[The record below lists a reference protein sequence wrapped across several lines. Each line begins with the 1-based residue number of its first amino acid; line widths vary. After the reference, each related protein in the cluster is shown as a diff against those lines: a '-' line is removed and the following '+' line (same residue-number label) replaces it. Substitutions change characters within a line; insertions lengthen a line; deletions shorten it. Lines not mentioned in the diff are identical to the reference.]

1 VQTAL
6 QHPPQS
12 TGAMPGPAQENLI
25 TVSGLTKTFGQG
37 PLAMTALDAVTLT
50 IAPNEFFTL
59 LGPSGC
65 GKTTLLRL
73 LAGFEHPTAGTI
85 LLDGHDLTATPPN
98 RRPINTV
105 FQSYALFPHLNVEQ
119 NIGFGLERLGKTEAE
134 VKARV
139 ARMLQLV
146 RLDGFAARR
155 PSQLSGGQQQRV
167 ALARALAPNPRLLL
181 LDEPLSA
188 LDQKLRREMQSEL
201 KRMQRETGI
210 AFVLVTHD
218 QEEALSMSD
227 RIAVMNAGRILQV
240 GSPTQIYDRP
250 VSRFVADFIGEAN
263 ILPGAVLGQTAA
275 HVAIR
280 PERLSILL
288 AAAAGAIPAT
298 LREITYLGGSV
309 HYDAVM
315 DDGHPIA
322 IVLTEPVAGLAPG
335 TRIHC
340 AYDPRHLRLLED

>member
-1 VQTAL
+1 L
-6 QHPPQS
+6 QS
-12 TGAMPGPAQENLI
+12 LI
-25 TVSGLTKTFGQG
+25 TVTALTKTFGQG
-37 PLAMTALDAVTLT
+37 QAAMTALDAVSLT

-73 LAGFEHPTAGTI
+73 LAGFEHPTAGAL
-85 LLDGHDLTATPPN
+85 LLDGQDLTATPPN

-105 FQSYALFPHLNVEQ
+105 FQSYALFPHLDVAQ
-119 NIGFGLERLGKTEAE
+119 NIGFGLERLGKGPAE
-134 VKARV
+134 VKQRV
-139 ARMLQLV
+139 EQMLKLV
-146 RLDGFAARR
+146 RLDGFATRR
-155 PSQLSGGQQQRV
+155 PAQLSGGQQQRV
-167 ALARALAPNPRLLL
+167 ALARALAPHPRLLL

-240 GSPTQIYDRP
+240 GTPVEVYDRP
-250 VSRFVADFIGEAN
+250 ASRFVADFIGEAN
-263 ILPGAVLGQTAA
+263 ILPGKTVGLQAA

-280 PERLSILL
+280 PERMSLSVLPHTRS
-288 AAAAGAIPAT
+288 IPAT
-298 LREITYLGGSV
+298 LREITYRGGSV
-309 HYDAVM
+309 HYAATTDL
-315 DDGHPIA
+315 GQPIS
-322 IVLTEPVAGLAPG
+322 IMQTEPVAGLTPG
-335 TRIHC
+335 AWVHC
-340 AYDPRHLRLLED
+340 SYDPRYLRPLED